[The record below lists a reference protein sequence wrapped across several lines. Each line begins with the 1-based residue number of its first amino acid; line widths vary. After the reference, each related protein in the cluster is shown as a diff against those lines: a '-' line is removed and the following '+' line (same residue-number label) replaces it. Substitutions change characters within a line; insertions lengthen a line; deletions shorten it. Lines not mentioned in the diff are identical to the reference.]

1 MKYEDQ
7 PRGYLAE
14 YPNALK
20 LDPPTVLNGKYKVMD
35 VLGQG
40 SFGITYLVVTP
51 DNNKFAI
58 KEYFHKAYC
67 ERSEDNNM
75 AYSQKAE
82 GADEVRQGLEY
93 FKQEAKMLVQ
103 MTSDNQR
110 MATSSEVS
118 QKTALLAGANYN
130 IVKVERTFEENNT
143 CYFVME
149 YLDGG
154 NLTQQI
160 MGPMDEAKAISLITP
175 IAWAVQHLHENRMMH
190 MDIKPDNIVLASSGD
205 NEYKILDPKLID
217 FGTTLRYNEKGELT
231 TKSLEKKAFGTPGYY
246 SREHEAINSFAPYLD
261 VYSLGA
267 TLLHMLTGM
276 VPPKAEIVHDFLNQW
291 LVDNNVSERTQR
303 AIKHAMS
310 YKAQDRTQSAIDFI
324 NELAPQFLP
333 VGYVLSHGEH
343 EYRILSVE
351 RQEDDYISYRA
362 ERPRGKTERIDQ
374 PTDKKGYII
383 HESFARMLCHR
394 NDDMTVVANKGDWK
408 SFDKREFRD
417 HVARHVGLTEC
428 PSEKKD
434 KSKHLLAEFF
444 KANETLYSVKRK
456 GYSAKQEQQW
466 LALKNLG
473 KRSWKPLLALVVLSG
488 LGITYHENA
497 EQFQTFLSSY
507 SNRNIDEPVAATPMD
522 TAALSPV
529 QDTTIVTANNDTGN
543 TVKPIEPD
551 KPTQLERFNKAQK
564 NGDMTEMKALAN
576 EGYTKAYYPLA
587 SYYYRQKNYKQ
598 AEKWANKAIASG
610 SNKTEA
616 NSIIKNIKN
625 NNENSNQN
633 DIVEGIIRKINQKR
647 SNGEFVTNA
656 DLKALSEASKSATG
670 QTKKRANNL
679 LNEFDYIN

>member
-1 MKYEDQ
+1 MTYEDQ
-7 PRGYLAE
+7 PREYLAE

-20 LDPPTVLNGKYKVMD
+20 QDPPTVLNGKYKVMD

-103 MTSDNQR
+103 MTSDNRR
-110 MATSSEVS
+110 MATSKEVS

-154 NLTQQI
+154 NLMQQI
-160 MGPMDEAKAISLITP
+160 NGPMDEAKAISLITP

-205 NEYKILDPKLID
+205 NEYKMLDPKLID
-217 FGTTLRYNEKGELT
+217 FGTTLRYNAKKELT
-231 TKSLEKKAFGTPGYY
+231 TTSLRKKAFGTPGYC
-246 SREHEAINSFAPYLD
+246 SREHDAIMTFAPHLD

-267 TLLHMLTGM
+267 TLLHMLTGQ
-276 VPPKAEIVHDFLNQW
+276 VPPKAELVNDVLDKW
-291 LVDNNVSERTQR
+291 LDNYHVSQRTQR

-333 VGYVLSHGEH
+333 IGYILRSGHH
-343 EYRILSVE
+343 IYRILSVE

-362 ERPRGKTERIDQ
+362 ERQLKDQ
-374 PTDKKGYII
+374 PAHQGGTVLKERNDDGKGYLI
-383 HESFARMLCHR
+383 HECFARMLCHR
-394 NDDMTVVANKGDWK
+394 GDNMEVIADRGKWAEI
-408 SFDKREFRD
+408 DKREFLD
-417 HVARHVGLTEC
+417 HVVKHTGLKNV
-428 PSEKKD
+428 SGLIAD
-434 KSKHLLAEFF
+434 KSGRPLAEIFE
-444 KANETLYSVKRK
+444 ANGTLYSVKRK

-466 LALKNLG
+466 MALKNLG
-473 KRSWKPLLALVVLSG
+473 KRSWKPLMALVVLSG

-497 EQFQTFLSSY
+497 EQFQAFLSSC
-507 SNRNIDEPVAATPMD
+507 SNRNIDEPVDMIPVD
-522 TAALSPV
+522 TAALSHV

-576 EGYTKAYYPLA
+576 EGYAKAYYPLA

-598 AEKWANKAIASG
+598 AEKWANKAIKNSSG
-610 SNKTEA
+610 SADAKKLLAMIKEETSPPDRPVSIDLDKEA
-616 NSIIKNIKN
+616 IEAYNRGDSAALI
-625 NNENSNQN
+625 SFARR
-633 DIVEGIIRKINQKR
+633 G
-647 SNGEFVTNA
+647 ST
-656 DLKALSEASKSATG
+656 KAQQLCK
-670 QTKKRANNL
+670 
-679 LNEFDYIN
+679 LNHFKY

>member
-217 FGTTLRYNEKGELT
+217 FGTTLRYNAKKELT
-231 TKSLEKKAFGTPGYY
+231 TTSLRKKAFGTPGYC
-246 SREHEAINSFAPYLD
+246 SREHDAIMTFAPHLD

-267 TLLHMLTGM
+267 TLLHMLTGQ
-276 VPPKAEIVHDFLNQW
+276 VPPKAELVNDVLDKW
-291 LVDNNVSERTQR
+291 LDNYHVSQRTQR

-333 VGYVLSHGEH
+333 IGYILRSGHH
-343 EYRILSVE
+343 IYRILSVE

-362 ERPRGKTERIDQ
+362 ERQLKDQ
-374 PTDKKGYII
+374 PAHQGGTVLKERNDDGKGYLI
-383 HESFARMLCHR
+383 HECFARMLCHR
-394 NDDMTVVANKGDWK
+394 GDNMEVIADRGKWAEI
-408 SFDKREFRD
+408 DKREFLD
-417 HVARHVGLTEC
+417 HVVKHTGLKNV
-428 PSEKKD
+428 SGLIAD
-434 KSKHLLAEFF
+434 KSGRPLAEIFE
-444 KANETLYSVKRK
+444 ANGTLYSVKRK

-466 LALKNLG
+466 MALKNLG
-473 KRSWKPLLALVVLSG
+473 KRSWKPLMALVVLSG

-497 EQFQTFLSSY
+497 EQFQAFLSSC
-507 SNRNIDEPVAATPMD
+507 SNRNIDEPVDAIQED
-522 TAALSPV
+522 SI
-529 QDTTIVTANNDTGN
+529 DIVTNNTMLIKKESQIG
-543 TVKPIEPD
+543 
-551 KPTQLERFNKAQK
+551 RFNRALQD
-564 NGDMTEMKALAN
+564 NDINEMSLLAE
-576 EGYTKAYYPLA
+576 EGYYRAFYPLA
-587 SYYYRQKNYKQ
+587 KYYYDQKNYSLAKV
-598 AEKWANKAIASG
+598 WANRAISSEYDEWEATNLLKDIEIRMSQQ
-610 SNKTEA
+610 SHDTNKTDKTKD
-616 NSIIKNIKN
+616 N
-625 NNENSNQN
+625 
-633 DIVEGIIRKINQKR
+633 
-647 SNGEFVTNA
+647 
-656 DLKALSEASKSATG
+656 
-670 QTKKRANNL
+670 TKKSSRDNQPKTNIERKSKD
-679 LNEFDYIN
+679 EFKDIDFDDTGTN

>member
-1 MKYEDQ
+1 MTYEDQ
-7 PRGYLAE
+7 PREYLAE
-14 YPNALK
+14 YPNAL
-20 LDPPTVLNGKYKVMD
+20 PPGTYLRNGLYRVMD
-35 VLGQG
+35 VLGKG
-40 SFGITYLVVTP
+40 SFGITYLAVTP
-51 DNNKFAI
+51 DNQLFAI
-58 KEYFHKAYC
+58 KEFFHKDYC
-67 ERSEDNNM
+67 ERSEDNSM

-82 GADEVRQGLEY
+82 GADKVRQGLEY

-103 MTSDNQR
+103 MTSDNRR
-110 MATSSEVS
+110 MATSKEVS

-130 IVKVERTFEENNT
+130 IVKVEKTFEENNT

-160 MGPMDEAKAISLITP
+160 NGPMDEAKAISLITP

-205 NEYKILDPKLID
+205 NEYKMMDPKLID

-231 TKSLEKKAFGTPGYY
+231 TKSLEKKAFGTPGYC
-246 SREHEAINSFAPYLD
+246 SREHEAIKSFAPYLD

-276 VPPKAEIVHDFLNQW
+276 VPPKADIVHDFLDQW
-291 LVDNNVSERTQR
+291 LEDNNVSDRTQR

-310 YKAQDRTQSAIDFI
+310 YKAQDRTQSALDFI

-362 ERPRGKTERIDQ
+362 ERPGGNTERFDQ

-383 HESFARMLCHR
+383 HECFARMLCHR

-408 SFDKREFRD
+408 SIDKREFRD
-417 HVARHVGLTEC
+417 HVARHTGLTEC

-444 KANETLYSVKRK
+444 EANGTLYSVKRK

-466 LALKNLG
+466 KVLKNLY
-473 KRSWKPLLALVVLSG
+473 KRSWKPLLALIVLTG

-497 EQFQTFLSSY
+497 DQIKAFLSSC
-507 SNRNIDEPVAATPMD
+507 SDRNIDEHVDIVTE
-522 TAALSPV
+522 
-529 QDTTIVTANNDTGN
+529 DTTALLLEKDSAIVNVNNDSIIAN
-543 TVKPIEPD
+543 RTVDPIEFEKPE

-564 NGDMTEMKALAN
+564 NSDMTEMKALAN
-576 EGYTKAYYPLA
+576 EGYAKAYYPLA

-616 NSIIKNIKN
+616 
-625 NNENSNQN
+625 Q
-633 DIVEGIIRKINQKR
+633 
-647 SNGEFVTNA
+647 
-656 DLKALSEASKSATG
+656 
-670 QTKKRANNL
+670 NL
-679 LNEFDYIN
+679 LNKMKPAPSEPINTVSLDNEAIKAYNKGDSTTLKSLARRGNERAQQLCKLSDIKY